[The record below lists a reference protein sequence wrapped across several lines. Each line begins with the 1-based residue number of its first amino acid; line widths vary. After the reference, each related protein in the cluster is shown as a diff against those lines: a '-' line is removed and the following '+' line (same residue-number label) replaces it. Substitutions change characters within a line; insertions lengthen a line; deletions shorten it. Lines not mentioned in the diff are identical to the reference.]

1 MSTSDKTVVVDA
13 GGSGNGLSSALIV
26 IVLIVALFIGG
37 VLLYRAG
44 VFGGTKK
51 HEIDININKPG
62 AVLFLR

>member
-1 MSTSDKTVVVDA
+1 MSANDKTVVVES
-13 GGSGNGLSSALIV
+13 GSGNGLGSALVV
-26 IVLIVALFIGG
+26 IVLIVALFVGG

-44 VFGGTKK
+44 VFGGNKK